1 MSTAIDAG
9 PQGAA
14 PTTPH
19 AEPSSGRGLASRGGQ
34 VATLLVVLFAIV
46 TAFVGS
52 GVLGGTPIQDAVGGW
67 LSEDGTWI
75 APASSAFSIWSV
87 IYTGVLA
94 YAVWQFLPSAQSRR
108 HDRLRP
114 WILAS
119 LLINAAWIW
128 TVQLGALGLS
138 VLVIFLLLAS
148 LCRILVLLETG
159 RARGWVDRILLDGV
173 QGLHLGW
180 VSIASVT
187 NVAAWLGSLGWFGA
201 PLLPTTWAL
210 ILIVVATV
218 IAALTAV
225 YDGGRF
231 TPAAALAWG
240 LVWVG
245 VGRTDGSGLQSG
257 GVALTAWGCAGVVM
271 LCWLA
276 ALLLSRRSATG
287 EARDLVLDAL
297 DGGDDPVDGIR

>member
-1 MSTAIDAG
+1 MSTAIDVG
-9 PQGAA
+9 PQGPA

-46 TAFVGS
+46 TAFVGA
-52 GVLGGTPIQDAVGGW
+52 GVLGGTPVQEAAGGW
-67 LSEDGTWI
+67 LSEDGTWV
-75 APASSAFSIWSV
+75 APAAPAFRIWSV

-114 WILAS
+114 WILTS
-119 LLINAAWIW
+119 LLLNAAWNW
-128 TVQLGALGLS
+128 TVQLGALGVS
-138 VLVIFLLLAS
+138 VLVIVLLLAT

-159 RARGWVDRILLDGV
+159 RARGWAERILLDGV

-180 VSIASVT
+180 VSIAVVA

-210 ILIVVATV
+210 IMIVVATV

-225 YDGGRF
+225 YDG
-231 TPAAALAWG
+231 
-240 LVWVG
+240 
-245 VGRTDGSGLQSG
+245 
-257 GVALTAWGCAGVVM
+257 
-271 LCWLA
+271 
-276 ALLLSRRSATG
+276 
-287 EARDLVLDAL
+287 
-297 DGGDDPVDGIR
+297 